1 MEANTNAGKEIGF
14 EEFMAVPDHCYDSL
28 PESHITFG
36 GGGGGPGWETPKALY
51 YLNLEVVITPAT
63 RADSMTIGEKVR
75 LQLGLTIPQM
85 AEIVKRFFHET
96 VSHYGKPNPKKNIFN
111 TFLRRLLQKRWA
123 LMTSPVA
130 KGPLMNIPDFPE
142 ADDWIKAMQYTDLKP
157 WG

>member
-1 MEANTNAGKEIGF
+1 MAAGRVATLVIQTFYWIGKGRVDGKNTIALMI
-14 EEFMAVPDHCYDSL
+14 EFGYNSFPVIALTSL
-28 PESHITFG
+28 FTG
-36 GGGGGPGWETPKALY
+36 MVLALQ
-51 YLNLEVVITPAT
+51 TGA
-63 RADSMTIGEKVR
+63 S
-75 LQLGLTIPQM
+75 
-85 AEIVKRFFHET
+85 
-96 VSHYGKPNPKKNIFN
+96 SKNIFN